1 MQASFKLFYHTNR
14 ERHEDIPFHSHQ
26 CYELVY
32 YLRGKG
38 QTALGKTEYAYQP
51 GQFAIIKPHTV
62 HNERHHEVTEVM
74 FAGFSCLE
82 ARSRLSEG
90 IFSDLP
96 GKPVLALLKR
106 IAVEMQQQHRNRMD
120 MLNVLVSE
128 MLIMLER
135 MDVRASPEHPAY
147 SVQYAQAFIDE
158 NFSQK
163 IDFSSLSKQS
173 GYSHDRFRH
182 LFKEL
187 VGRSPSNYILL
198 KRLQHAQMLLSET
211 NLKNAVIALECGF
224 SNEAQFC
231 SLFKRETGVT
241 PGNYRRQSGA

>member
-1 MQASFKLFYHTNR
+1 MYAFFKLFFHTSR

-32 YLRGKG
+32 YLQGKG
-38 QTALGKTEYAYQP
+38 KTLLGKTEYAYQP
-51 GQFAIIKPHTV
+51 GQFTFIKPNTL
-62 HNERHHEVTEVM
+62 HNELHHEVTEVM
-74 FAGFSCLE
+74 FVGFSSE
-82 ARSRLSEG
+82 VSPRLSEG
-90 IFSDLP
+90 IFSDFP
-96 GKPVLALLKR
+96 GKPILALLKR
-106 IAVEMQQQHRNRMD
+106 MAIEMQQKQRNYMD

-135 MDVRASPEHPAY
+135 IDNLTSPEQQIY
-147 SVQYAQAFIDE
+147 KIQFAQSFIDE

-173 GYSHDRFRH
+173 GYSYDRFRH
-182 LFKEL
+182 LFKDL
-187 VGRSPSNYILL
+187 IGCSPSNYILH
-198 KRLQHAQMLLSET
+198 KRLQHAKMLLSET
-211 NLKNAVIALECGF
+211 KMKNAFIALECGF

-241 PGNYRRQSGA
+241 PGDYRRQSGT